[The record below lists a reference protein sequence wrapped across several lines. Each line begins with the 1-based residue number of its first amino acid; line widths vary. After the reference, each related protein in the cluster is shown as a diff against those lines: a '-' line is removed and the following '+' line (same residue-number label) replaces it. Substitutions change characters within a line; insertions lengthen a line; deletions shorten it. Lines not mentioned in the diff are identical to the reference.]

1 MAKAYFGFESLW
13 GFSLPSSKFDEDY
26 FYGVRS
32 GYKTGYTWRTAGPLL
47 LSQFKEVMLHSQY
60 KSGHWLDAGCAK
72 GFLLKIASRHGW
84 KPHGFDVSAYAVGEA
99 RKNCPDAHLF
109 VLNAEGRLPF
119 EDGFFEV
126 ITALE
131 LIEHLKAPENFL
143 GEAYRILKPNGLLFI
158 TTPNVSSLF
167 NSRAVR
173 GFYKSLKYS
182 TPFDDETHV
191 SYFDSELI
199 TKTLKR
205 YKFSKVKIKYSW
217 NSGRINLHLP
227 RLLGWTLQAFAYR

>member
-1 MAKAYFGFESLW
+1 MAYLGVESPW
-13 GFSLPSSKFDEDY
+13 GFRLPSSEFNEDY

-32 GYKTGYTWRTAGPLL
+32 GYKTGYTWKAVGPLL
-47 LSQFKEVMLHSQY
+47 LSQFREVMLHSQY
-60 KSGHWLDAGCAK
+60 KSGRWLDAGCAK
-72 GFLLKIASRHGW
+72 GFLLKIASQHGW
-84 KPHGFDVSAYAVGEA
+84 KPYGFDVSAYAIRKA
-99 RKNCPDAHLF
+99 RKNCPKANLF
-109 VLNAEGRLPF
+109 VLNAENKLPF
-119 EDGFFEV
+119 GDGFFEV

-131 LIEHLKAPENFL
+131 LIEHLKEPENFL
-143 GEAYRILKPNGLLFI
+143 KEAYRMLKPNGLLFI
-158 TTPNVSSLF
+158 TTPNVASLF

-173 GFYKSLKYS
+173 GVYRSLGYT

-191 SYFDSELI
+191 FYFDSELI

-227 RLLGWTLQAFAYR
+227 RRFGWTLQAFAYR

>member
-1 MAKAYFGFESLW
+1 LAKAYFGFESLW

-99 RKNCPDAHLF
+99 RKNCPDGPKTFLERHIGYLSQTVYSLSRLRMFHLY
-109 VLNAEGRLPF
+109 LIP
-119 EDGFFEV
+119 
-126 ITALE
+126 E
-131 LIEHLKAPENFL
+131 L
-143 GEAYRILKPNGLLFI
+143 
-158 TTPNVSSLF
+158 
-167 NSRAVR
+167 
-173 GFYKSLKYS
+173 
-182 TPFDDETHV
+182 
-191 SYFDSELI
+191 
-199 TKTLKR
+199 
-205 YKFSKVKIKYSW
+205 
-217 NSGRINLHLP
+217 
-227 RLLGWTLQAFAYR
+227 